1 MTAPRQ
7 ILPGSVH
14 LITRRCT
21 GRMHLLRPDAVTTQ
35 TFLYCLA
42 HAAEQ
47 TGVTVMFSVVMSNHH
62 HTIIYDPDDSLS
74 EFMGSLHGLV
84 ARAMNRLRGR
94 EEIFW
99 EKVQANAVPLVDLK
113 EVLAAMA
120 YAATNPVKAQ
130 LVERAEHW
138 PGVNTTDA
146 FLRGTALSVERPA
159 YFFREDGDMPA
170 RTTLTLGWPEA
181 LCSVEEAREALRGRI
196 DELEARARQ
205 DRVSQG
211 KGVLGRD
218 AARRV
223 DFNSRPSTREPRRR
237 ERPTIAAGASAARI
251 AAILSYRAFRE
262 AYRAARERLIK
273 GLSALFPPGT
283 YWLRRNAG
291 VAVLE

>member
-1 MTAPRQ
+1 M
-7 ILPGSVH
+7 
-14 LITRRCT
+14 ITRRCT
-21 GRMHLLRPDAVTTQ
+21 GRMHLLRPDAATTQ

-47 TGVTVMFSVVMSNHH
+47 TGVTLMFSVAMSNHH

-74 EFMGSLHGLV
+74 EFMRYLHGLV
-84 ARAMNRLRGR
+84 ARAMNCLRGR
-94 EEIFW
+94 EELFW
-99 EKVQANAVPLVDLK
+99 EKVQANDTHLVDLND
-113 EVLAAMA
+113 VLTRIA

-138 PGVNTTDA
+138 PGVNTIDA
-146 FLRGTALSVERPA
+146 FLRGTSLTVQRPKH
-159 YFFREDGDMPA
+159 FFRDDGDMPEQL
-170 RTTLTLGWPEA
+170 TLTLGWPEH
-181 LCSVEEAREALRGRI
+181 LCPVQDARVAVRGLI
-196 DELEARARQ
+196 DAIEARARQ

-211 KGVLGRD
+211 RRVLGAD
-218 AARRV
+218 AARKV

-237 ERPTIAAGASAARI
+237 LRPTIAAGDSAARI